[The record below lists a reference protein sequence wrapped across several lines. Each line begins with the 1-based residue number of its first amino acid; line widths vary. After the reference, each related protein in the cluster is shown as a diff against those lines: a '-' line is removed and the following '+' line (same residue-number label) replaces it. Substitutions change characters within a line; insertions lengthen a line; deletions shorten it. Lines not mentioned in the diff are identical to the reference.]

1 MNICSIN
8 RLLQAS
14 CKLLRAALRHAVVAV
29 FVQIVLYTGLLGHG
43 YDAGFV
49 GGVAES
55 HHKGQL
61 LRLLNA
67 QQFGQGGLIDRAHD
81 AAAHALVPCGKGH
94 VCQRNAGV
102 GGKIAG
108 DGGILHHSCI
118 KGGQLVRLGRA
129 LFGGR

>member
-14 CKLLRAALRHAVVAV
+14 CNLLRAALGHAVVAV
-29 FVQIVLYTGLLGHG
+29 FVQIVLYAGLLGHG

-55 HHKGQL
+55 HHKRQL

-67 QQFGQGGLIDRAHD
+67 QQRGQGGLIDRAHD

-102 GGKIAG
+102 GGKVAG

-118 KGGQLVRLGRA
+118 KVGSSSALGVPCS
-129 LFGGR
+129 GGR